1 MAGVDV
7 PDDVPDVEV
16 FDTLD
21 PVEVAAEDDVDAD
34 DVELDGKLEAGVGV
48 GALTFVTVFTTAT
61 LAGAAT
67 TREAIDEV
75 PSRTAL
81 SRATSS

>member
-21 PVEVAAEDDVDAD
+21 PVEVAAEVDVDAD

-67 TREAIDEV
+67 REAIDEV
-75 PSRTAL
+75 PSRTPL
-81 SRATSS
+81 SRASSS

>member
-7 PDDVPDVEV
+7 PDDVPDADV
-16 FDTLD
+16 FDTFD
-21 PVEVAAEDDVDAD
+21 PVDVAAEDGVDAD
-34 DVELDGKLEAGVGV
+34 DVELDGKLEAGAGVGV
-48 GALTFVTVFTTAT
+48 LIFVTVVTTAT
-61 LAGAAT
+61 LAGAAA

-81 SRATSS
+81 SRASSS

>member
-21 PVEVAAEDDVDAD
+21 PVEVAAEVDVDAD

-48 GALTFVTVFTTAT
+48 GVLTFVTVFTTAT
-61 LAGAAT
+61 LAGAT

-81 SRATSS
+81 SRASSS